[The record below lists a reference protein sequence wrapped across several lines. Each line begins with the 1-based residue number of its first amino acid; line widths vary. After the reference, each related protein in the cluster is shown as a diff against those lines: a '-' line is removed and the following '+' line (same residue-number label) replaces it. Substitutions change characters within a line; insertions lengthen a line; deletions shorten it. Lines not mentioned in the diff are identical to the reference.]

1 MRAAPPSDSEPTSRT
16 TGSLSSSIILALGA
30 ASVLA
35 LAALAWTG
43 SKLIRGYI
51 SEQSDTRLAG
61 AADQSALVISRI
73 IAERERQA
81 ALLASLPAMVD
92 AARAGSER
100 ARELGLVGQSIESL
114 ERRFDEQRTLD
125 VDSRVRRFLTD
136 RSASLDLAEVLLT
149 DRNGF
154 NAVTTSRTSDFVQSD
169 EEWWR
174 RAFRAGTAPSSASFD
189 ESAKRVSIAV
199 SASVRDAE
207 GDAPSGVL
215 KVVYGL
221 TPIQE
226 AIARSATGSGAVIDL
241 VDEDGN
247 VIASSGDSAGLRA
260 LPGFATVRGSRGD
273 GLIDYNVG
281 TDQRRAAVRMAN
293 GGTWRV
299 IAHTS
304 ASAGAAQ
311 LRTALIWLGL
321 IGAGILVALLGA
333 LAVASM
339 FMTRRISRPAAAL
352 AAATESVAAGDFSIR
367 IVTSDADDEIGRL
380 SRATGKMIGELRR
393 LATAIITSA
402 RETATMAIE
411 ITAGAEHMAS
421 AAQQM
426 ADTSGDLSA
435 QSSDMAETIQEMAT
449 DAARLVE
456 LSGALTA
463 GAHDGLERNQ
473 KLRELAREN
482 RARFDASARELDAL
496 VEEVQ
501 SSAASVEALA
511 AASGEIKAFVTLVQK
526 MARQSKL
533 LALNAAMEAAR
544 AGDQGEG
551 FAVVAGEVR
560 RLSAS
565 SFEAAEK
572 TEKLVVD
579 VLQRIEQ
586 SRLSSARSA
595 AAVHNVRELTRH
607 GLQSFG
613 EVEQA
618 VIDTEAWTG
627 EIDRAAGTMNTVVAE
642 TTHRLEALARG
653 TETFA
658 AAMQEVAASSEEQ
671 SASTQEI
678 AAAAGSLAAAAERLS
693 TLVAKVRLEE
703 DVKPAAAAAAG
714 PETSDGSEDQGT
726 AEAEPGPDKA
736 LPAAPFGA
744 GALAPA

>member
-1 MRAAPPSDSEPTSRT
+1 
-16 TGSLSSSIILALGA
+16 
-30 ASVLA
+30 V
-35 LAALAWTG
+35 
-43 SKLIRGYI
+43 K
-51 SEQSDTRLAG
+51 
-61 AADQSALVISRI
+61 
-73 IAERERQA
+73 
-81 ALLASLPAMVD
+81 D
-92 AARAGSER
+92 AR
-100 ARELGLVGQSIESL
+100 
-114 ERRFDEQRTLD
+114 
-125 VDSRVRRFLTD
+125 
-136 RSASLDLAEVLLT
+136 
-149 DRNGF
+149 
-154 NAVTTSRTSDFVQSD
+154 
-169 EEWWR
+169 
-174 RAFRAGTAPSSASFD
+174 
-189 ESAKRVSIAV
+189 
-199 SASVRDAE
+199 
-207 GDAPSGVL
+207 
-215 KVVYGL
+215 
-221 TPIQE
+221 
-226 AIARSATGSGAVIDL
+226 
-241 VDEDGN
+241 
-247 VIASSGDSAGLRA
+247 GDS
-260 LPGFATVRGSRGD
+260 F
-273 GLIDYNVG
+273 IDYDIG
-281 TDQRRAAVRMAN
+281 ADQRRAAVRLTN
-293 GGTWRV
+293 GGSWRIV
-299 IAHTS
+299 AHTS
-304 ASAGAAQ
+304 NAVAAEQ
-311 LRTALIWLGL
+311 LRTAMLWLGL
-321 IGAGILVALLGA
+321 IGGGMLVVLLAALS
-333 LAVASM
+333 VASM
-339 FMTRRISRPAAAL
+339 FMNRRISRPAAAL

-367 IVTSDADDEIGRL
+367 IATSDADDEIGRL
-380 SRATGKMIGELRR
+380 SRATGKMIAELRR
-393 LATAIITSA
+393 LATAIIGSA
-402 RETATMAIE
+402 RETATMATE

-473 KLRELAREN
+473 RLRDLAREN
-482 RARFDASARELDAL
+482 RARFDASASELDAL

-579 VLQRIEQ
+579 VLHRIEQ

-595 AAVHNVRELTRH
+595 AAVHSVRELTRH
-607 GLQSFG
+607 GLESFSQ
-613 EVEQA
+613 VEQA

-627 EIDRAAGTMNTVVAE
+627 EIDRAAGTMNAVVAE

-658 AAMQEVAASSEEQ
+658 AAMQEVAASSQEQ

-693 TLVAKVRLEE
+693 TLVATVRLDD
-703 DVKPAAAAAAG
+703 DVKPLPPAAAG
-714 PETSDGSEDQGT
+714 DE
-726 AEAEPGPDKA
+726 
-736 LPAAPFGA
+736 LPTGEEEQAAPESAESSEESLPDAPLA
-744 GALAPA
+744 GPALAPA